1 MKSKNIFAVVFL
13 LLVLFIPQVVR
24 AGEPYQ
30 VTVSIL
36 PQKFFVN
43 KIAGDLVKIT
53 VMVAP
58 GSNPATYEP
67 RPTQMKALIH
77 SKIYFAVGAPFER
90 TWLNK
95 FIKISPGMQ
104 VVHTDQTIRKRR
116 MDSNYFDIKAQL
128 EKGKTYRQDIGLDPH
143 IWLSPPLVK
152 IQGDIIKAALINI
165 DPENEEIYE
174 HNFNV
179 FQTEIDLLDANIR
192 KIFEF
197 RSAGAEFIVFHPCW
211 GYFADA
217 YGIKQVPIEVEG
229 KEPSATKMAGF
240 INYARTKKIK
250 FIIVQPQFPT
260 KSAETIAKGID
271 AQIVVADPLAEDWM
285 KNLSEVAVK
294 INGALN

>member
-1 MKSKNIFAVVFL
+1 MKSKDIFAIVFL
-13 LLVLFIPQVVR
+13 FLALFVFQVVQ
-24 AGEPYQ
+24 AGEPCQ

-43 KIAGDLVKIT
+43 KIAGDLVKVS

-77 SKIYFAVGAPFER
+77 SKIYFAVGAPFEKA
-90 TWLNK
+90 WLNK
-95 FIKISPGMQ
+95 IIKVSPGIQ
-104 VVHTDQTIRKRR
+104 VVHTDQNIRKRR
-116 MDSNYFDIKAQL
+116 MDSNYLDITAQVKKQ
-128 EKGKTYRQDIGLDPH
+128 ETCEQDTGLDPH

-152 IQGDIIKAALINI
+152 IQGGIIKAALITI
-165 DPENEEIYE
+165 DPANKETYE
-174 HNFNV
+174 HNFKI
-179 FQTEIDLLDANIR
+179 FQTEVDMLDSNIR
-192 KIFEF
+192 KIFES

-229 KEPSATKMAGF
+229 KEPSATKMAAF
-240 INYARTKKIK
+240 INYARSKKIR
-250 FIIVQPQFPT
+250 FILIQPQFPT
-260 KSAETIAKGID
+260 KDAETIAKETG
-271 AQIVVADPLAEDWM
+271 AQIVVADPLAEDWL

-294 INGALN
+294 INRALN

>member
-1 MKSKNIFAVVFL
+1 MKSKNIFAMVFL
-13 LLVLFIPQVVR
+13 FLVLFISQVVR

-43 KIAGDLVKIT
+43 KIAGDLVKVS

-90 TWLNK
+90 AWLHK
-95 FIKISPGMQ
+95 FIKVSPGMQ

-116 MDSNYFDIKAQL
+116 MDSNYFDIKAQP
-128 EKGKTYRQDIGLDPH
+128 KKQKTCKQDIGLDPH

-152 IQGDIIKAALINI
+152 IQVGIIKAALINI
-165 DPENEEIYE
+165 DPANEEIYE
-174 HNFNV
+174 HNFKA
-179 FQTEIDLLDANIR
+179 FQTEVDLLDANIR
-192 KIFEF
+192 KLFES
-197 RSAGAEFIVFHPCW
+197 RRAGAEFIVFHPCW

-250 FIIVQPQFPT
+250 FIIVQTQFPT
-260 KSAETIAKGID
+260 KSAKTIAKEIG
-271 AQIVVADPLAEDWM
+271 AQIVVADPLAEDWI